1 MNPDLPTTSA
11 LPVPLREEAAVD
23 GRAAILARLRERIV
37 AFAASRYAG
46 AHAEDLAQEV
56 LVLIHE
62 KYGHLD
68 RVEDLMPLAF
78 QILRFKLAA
87 HRRKAFRRG
96 EYDAVDVDVFP
107 PVSDAPDP
115 ATVLE
120 RKELLAKL
128 MGGIARMGERCR
140 ELFRLKPST
149 PGTIAA
155 GSSCSKPWAGAGKDR
170 PEGGRRETD
179 GGRQALG
186 WLRHGDPLRGGAPE
200 AVCRG
205 PGAAGT
211 V

>member
-1 MNPDLPTTSA
+1 MDADLPMPSA
-11 LPVPLREEAAVD
+11 LPIPLGEEAVPSS
-23 GRAAILARLRERIV
+23 RAAILARLRERIV

-56 LVLIHE
+56 LMLLHE

-68 RVEDLMPLAF
+68 RIEDLLPLAF

-87 HRRKAFRRG
+87 HRRKAARRG

-107 PVSDAPDP
+107 PISDAPDP

-140 ELFRLKPST
+140 ELFRLKLQ
-149 PGTIAA
+149 GRWWRINADDEFDQLLA
-155 GSSCSKPWAGAGKDR
+155 GLQRG
-170 PEGGRRETD
+170 
-179 GGRQALG
+179 ALG
-186 WLRHGDPLRGGAPE
+186 GSWQAATGGAP
-200 AVCRG
+200 
-205 PGAAGT
+205 
-211 V
+211 